1 MNMATVNG
9 LHVPDETL
17 LADGFEGALLGFCE
31 QMNMP
36 VQAVYSYGQCV
47 SILVNRDGMSY
58 DEAIEWME
66 FNVVSAYVGPE
77 TPVFVHAYM
86 E

>member
-1 MNMATVNG
+1 MATVNG

-36 VQAVYSYGQCV
+36 VQAVYSY
-47 SILVNRDGMSY
+47 
-58 DEAIEWME
+58 
-66 FNVVSAYVGPE
+66 VGPE